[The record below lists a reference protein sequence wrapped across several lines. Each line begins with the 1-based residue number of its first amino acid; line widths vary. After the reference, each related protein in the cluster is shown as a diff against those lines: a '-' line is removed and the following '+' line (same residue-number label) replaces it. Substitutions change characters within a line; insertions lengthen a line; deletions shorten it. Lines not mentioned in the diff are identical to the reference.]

1 MIKFLYTVGT
11 TPFMSLTNY
20 LVKNFDIPGNDI
32 ILQTAQD
39 TNTEHINSARFLHDF
54 EERVDEYELIVTHAG
69 AGSIYGLLEKG
80 KNLIVVPNLE
90 RDDKHQSEIAKFVED
105 NNYALVCWDISD
117 LPKLINKS
125 RTFKKNKYDKTDFFK
140 YDEIIRII
148 HE

>member
-1 MIKFLYTVGT
+1 MQSTSSFTKI
-11 TPFMSLTNY
+11 PFWLFN
-20 LVKNFDIPGNDI
+20 
-32 ILQTAQD
+32 
-39 TNTEHINSARFLHDF
+39 
-54 EERVDEYELIVTHAG
+54 DEYELIVTHAG